1 MSADPFHSFPTSC
14 PLSHG
19 RTSGF
24 TIPVKSLAKDGL
36 VSGSGVRAGWDVNL
50 QMLGISWHPELFRK
64 GFSWIFTF
72 YDFLLLFSV

>member
-1 MSADPFHSFPTSC
+1 
-14 PLSHG
+14 
-19 RTSGF
+19 
-24 TIPVKSLAKDGL
+24 VKSLAKDGL

-64 GFSWIFTF
+64 GFSWIF